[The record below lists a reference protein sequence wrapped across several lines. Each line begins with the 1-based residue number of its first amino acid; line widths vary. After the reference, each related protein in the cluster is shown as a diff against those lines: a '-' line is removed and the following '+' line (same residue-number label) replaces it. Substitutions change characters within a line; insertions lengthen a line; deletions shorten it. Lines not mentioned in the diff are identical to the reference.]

1 MYSQTGIRQRGL
13 LVALFTREHTT
24 KSEMIHKGHIINLR
38 VDYLR
43 NHEGKEVI
51 RELVE
56 HNGGVTI
63 CCKPDQD
70 SIVLIKQYRYSVDEV
85 LYELPAGRIEI
96 GEDKMAA
103 AKRELTEETGYS
115 AKNWRELARF
125 YTAPGFCNEMLYMYE
140 ATDVSISQQY
150 LDDDEEAE
158 VIVMSLSDAWQL
170 VVGGKI
176 RDAKTVAGLG
186 LLIAGVQKIC

>member
-1 MYSQTGIRQRGL
+1 M
-13 LVALFTREHTT
+13 ALFTREHTFR
-24 KSEMIHKGHIINLR
+24 SDRIHDGHIINLR

-43 NHEGKEVI
+43 NPEGKEVI

-56 HNGGVTI
+56 HNGGVTV
-63 CCKPDQD
+63 CCKPDVN
-70 SIVLIKQYRYSVDEV
+70 SVVLIKQYRYSVDE
-85 LYELPAGRIEI
+85 LLHELPAGRIEK
-96 GEDKMAA
+96 GEEPLLA

-115 AKNWRELARF
+115 AKNWRELVRM

-140 ATDVSISQQY
+140 ATDVTLTQQS

-158 VIVMSLSDAWQL
+158 VIVMNLADAWQL
-170 VVGGKI
+170 VVDGKI

-186 LLIAGVQKIC
+186 LLMNQG

>member
-1 MYSQTGIRQRGL
+1 M
-13 LVALFTREHTT
+13 ALFTREHTFR
-24 KSEMIHKGHIINLR
+24 SDRIHEGHIINLR

-43 NHEGKEVI
+43 NPEGREVI

-56 HNGGVTI
+56 HNGGVTV
-63 CCKPDQD
+63 CCKPDKN
-70 SIVLIKQYRYSVDEV
+70 SVVLIKQYRYSVDEL
-85 LYELPAGRIEI
+85 LYELPAGRIEK
-96 GEDKMAA
+96 GEEPILA

-115 AKNWRELARF
+115 ANKWRELVRV

-140 ATDVSISQQY
+140 ATDVILTEQS

-158 VIVMSLSDAWQL
+158 VIVMSLADAWQL
-170 VVGGKI
+170 VLDGKI

-186 LLIAGVQKIC
+186 LLGAGK

>member
-1 MYSQTGIRQRGL
+1 M
-13 LVALFTREHTT
+13 ALFTREHTF
-24 KSEMIHKGHIINLR
+24 KSERIHEGHIINLR

-43 NHEGKEVI
+43 NQEGKEVI

-63 CCKPDQD
+63 CCKPDAN
-70 SIVLIKQYRYSVDEV
+70 SIVLIKQYRYSVDEL
-85 LYELPAGRIEI
+85 LYELPAGRIEKD
-96 GEDKMAA
+96 EEPMPA

-115 AKNWRELARF
+115 AKNWRELSRV

-140 ATDVSISQQY
+140 ATDVTLSEQS

-158 VIVMSLSDAWQL
+158 VIVMSLKDAWQL
-170 VVGGKI
+170 VLDGKI

-186 LLIAGVQKIC
+186 LLMNPA